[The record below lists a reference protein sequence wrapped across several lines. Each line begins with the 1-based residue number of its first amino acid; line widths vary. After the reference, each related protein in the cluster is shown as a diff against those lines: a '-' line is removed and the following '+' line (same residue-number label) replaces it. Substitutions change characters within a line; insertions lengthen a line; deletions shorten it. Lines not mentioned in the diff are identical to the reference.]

1 MFITILL
8 VLAVAAW
15 LANQRVLASALGIAA
30 LAVFFFDVDSS
41 PISMPPIRSQK
52 DRPGGTLDPAKTR
65 AGSVQAFSATTAVSK
80 PGSKA
85 RMISYE

>member
-30 LAVFFFDVDSS
+30 LAVFFFDADSS
-41 PISMPPIRSQK
+41 PISMPPITPQK
-52 DRPGGTLDPAKTR
+52 DRPGSVLDPTKTR
-65 AGSVQAFSATTAVSK
+65 AGSTQALSMATAASR
-80 PGSKA
+80 PHSKA